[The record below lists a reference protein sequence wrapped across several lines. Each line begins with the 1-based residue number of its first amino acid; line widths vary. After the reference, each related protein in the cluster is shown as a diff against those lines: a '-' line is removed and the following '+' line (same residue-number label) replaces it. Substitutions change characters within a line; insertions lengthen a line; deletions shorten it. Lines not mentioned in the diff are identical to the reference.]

1 MALQS
6 DYDAPE
12 VVFLSCFFS
21 SKFYL
26 EILYMHTFGVIP
38 FSMLLKLFEFFYEK
52 FKYWISEMYEVQFKI
67 RVRGAEKN
75 IVMFVPMSRWYIQEI
90 CCLVQFMINV
100 NLRIIWILFSTHQ
113 QIFPGRNNFKIS
125 PKCDSGNEG
134 ESFASKAKKVSS
146 FPTKASESA

>member
-1 MALQS
+1 MAVQS

-12 VVFLSCFFS
+12 VVSLSCFFS

-75 IVMFVPMSRWYIQEI
+75 IVMFVPMSR
-90 CCLVQFMINV
+90 
-100 NLRIIWILFSTHQ
+100 
-113 QIFPGRNNFKIS
+113 
-125 PKCDSGNEG
+125 
-134 ESFASKAKKVSS
+134 
-146 FPTKASESA
+146 